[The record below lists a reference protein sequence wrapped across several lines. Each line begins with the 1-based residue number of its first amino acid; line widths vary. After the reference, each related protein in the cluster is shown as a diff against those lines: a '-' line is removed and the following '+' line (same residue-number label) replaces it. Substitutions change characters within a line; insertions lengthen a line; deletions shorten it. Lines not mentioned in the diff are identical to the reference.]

1 MSEGTMYILLGAMMQ
16 DKRVNISL
24 TSRRSPK
31 MMYQMIILLVKNQD
45 KFKDI
50 QYY

>member
-1 MSEGTMYILLGAMMQ
+1 MYILLDAMMQ
-16 DKRVNISL
+16 DRRVNISL
-24 TSRRSPK
+24 TSKRSPK
-31 MMYQMIILLVKNQD
+31 MMYQMIILLIKDQD